1 MSYESGLRTL
11 QSARDTA
18 AYTTRERAIA
28 RQQALVD
35 AQVDRLVRLQ
45 NLPDEPTTDDPEGA
59 LVIWFQRAFGGVVY
73 TYAGV
78 KARTRW
84 YLTGARNPGAMTWD
98 QFMDWLGDDLRGDI
112 WVARAWDV
120 VE

>member
-45 NLPDEPTTDDPEGA
+45 NLPEIG
-59 LVIWFQRAFGGVVY
+59 RAHV
-73 TYAGV
+73 
-78 KARTRW
+78 
-84 YLTGARNPGAMTWD
+84 
-98 QFMDWLGDDLRGDI
+98 
-112 WVARAWDV
+112 
-120 VE
+120 